1 MAQRKDARE
10 SVREEANTR
19 LSDVADR
26 AQESIERL
34 ENAFGAFWEEASG
47 DDAQPYLRHLARA
60 NIEVIRLVGRQT
72 KAYAELPARL
82 VSCNSPQEAWME
94 QLQFYRQAFND
105 YQASTSR
112 IFDAMT
118 QTALSQARDV
128 GGQMM
133 MGPDDMSN
141 RSGSRER
148 SRRGG

>member
-10 SVREEANTR
+10 SVREETNTR
-19 LSDVADR
+19 LSDVAAR

-47 DDAQPYLRHLARA
+47 DDVQPYLRHLARA
-60 NIEVIRLVGRQT
+60 NIEVIRLLGRQT

-118 QTALSQARDV
+118 QTALSQAREV
-128 GGQMM
+128 GGEMVV
-133 MGPDDMSN
+133 GPEGLSN
-141 RSGSRER
+141 GSSSRS
-148 SRRGG
+148 SRRDG